1 MSQESWAGKSRW
13 SSRPSKSGT
22 PNSAPR
28 VVRQA
33 TLPAAPMPM
42 PPQVWG
48 LNRNRHN
55 VAHASWNISVAARA
69 EVLLMSLIWLYSP
82 NLAVGSGCK
91 INHGPQPIAPS
102 PEKRPDQQAGSH
114 KQSRGYK
121 EVVPSRFASLLMRI
135 EAHASLSCG
144 S

>member
-1 MSQESWAGKSRW
+1 
-13 SSRPSKSGT
+13 
-22 PNSAPR
+22 
-28 VVRQA
+28 
-33 TLPAAPMPM
+33 M

-48 LNRNRHN
+48 LNRNRHK
-55 VAHASWNISVAARA
+55 VAHASGNISVTARTG
-69 EVLLMSLIWLYSP
+69 VLLVSLIWLYPS
-82 NLAVGSGCK
+82 NLAVGSGRK
-91 INHGPQPIAPS
+91 INHGESPLVTS